1 MADWIKRATVLL
13 FFAGL
18 FGCSENLASSSPP
31 PSPKATAYHDLSIIQ
46 QANDNAVLVDGRTL
60 GLTDLSSLS
69 SISGTPQ
76 QAGKLEQGMLV
87 DVKANEEEQCIESL
101 IVYDDEK
108 SREISRAVSHVLDH
122 QKISSD
128 LSPTIVSVAHQLV
141 TLRLEDRAT
150 GLTYE
155 CIIHLTS
162 MDYRIKQIQA

>member
-1 MADWIKRATVLL
+1 MADWIKRGTILL
-13 FFAGL
+13 FFVGL
-18 FGCSENLASSSPP
+18 SGCSGDIVSSSPSLLP
-31 PSPKATAYHDLSIIQ
+31 AATAYHDLSIIQ
-46 QANDNAVLVDGRTL
+46 QASDSAVLVDGRTL

-69 SISGTPQ
+69 SISGIPP

-108 SREISRAVSHVLDH
+108 SREISRAVSHVLEH
-122 QKISSD
+122 QNISSD
-128 LSPTIVSVAHQLV
+128 LSPAIVSVAHQLV